1 MTIVLDAY
9 AVIAAV
15 AGEPAAQA
23 VDHELRSP
31 GADVRI
37 SAVNL
42 AEVLDQLLRVAR
54 LAAPAVERSLQLLS
68 AAGVSV
74 VPADEQL
81 GFEAGSLRAR
91 HYRRGSADVSLSDCF
106 AVATAASLNAAVAT
120 ADPALATMAR
130 VEVVRVVA
138 LPDSKGRLP

>member
-1 MTIVLDAY
+1 MTVLLDAY
-9 AVIAAV
+9 AVIAVV
-15 AGEPAAQA
+15 AGEPAAEA
-23 VDHELRSP
+23 VDHELRRS

-54 LAAPAVERSLQLLS
+54 HAAPAVERSLQLLS
-68 AAGVSV
+68 AAGLRVA
-74 VPADEQL
+74 PADERL
-81 GFEAGSLRAR
+81 GYAAGSLRAR

-106 AVATAASLNAAVAT
+106 AVATAAVLDAALAT
-120 ADPALATMAR
+120 ADPALAAMAR
-130 VEVVRVVA
+130 VELLRVVA